1 METNM
6 WDARRMVREYV
17 RIEWTL
23 EREFKTLTFP
33 NQVRTQRVAA
43 FINAC
48 IGSSGKCDTPQDMI
62 RRVFDFSYSNRD
74 SLLVDSE
81 LTDEAIARFLELSYQ
96 ILTYSRGFERLKSHS
111 DFHRSRP
118 HMLHCLL
125 IGRIAAEKLL
135 NVYSGV
141 LEASAASYI
150 CIRDVNAIYFRA
162 VEKGNEIVDTLIAIL
177 LGKRFDRTFTTDE
190 LIANYGYPTVTD
202 DEIVDWEIDNF

>member
-6 WDARRMVREYV
+6 WDARRLVREYV
-17 RIEWTL
+17 KIEWTL
-23 EREFKTLTFP
+23 KEEFKTLTFP
-33 NQVRTQRVAA
+33 NQVRNQRIAA

-48 IGSSGKCDTPQDMI
+48 IGNSGKCDKPQDMI
-62 RRVFDFSYSNRD
+62 RRVFDFSYSNHD
-74 SLLVDSE
+74 SLLLYSE
-81 LTDEAIARFLELSYQ
+81 LTDEAVARFLELSCQ
-96 ILTYSRGFERLKSHS
+96 VLTNSRGFERLKSHS

-150 CIRDVNAIYFRA
+150 CIKDVNAIYFPA
-162 VEKGNEIVDTLIAIL
+162 VEKGNEMVDTLIAIL
-177 LGKRFDRTFTTDE
+177 LGKRFDRKFTTDE

-202 DEIVDWEIDNF
+202 NELFDWEIDNF